1 MRRPSRIVISL
12 ARWAL
17 MAGLAGIVL
26 ALLALADHFRA
37 PENQASRH
45 NLLIIAAVLLSLSFI
60 LAPFVRR
67 AFGVALS
74 PESKRDQR
82 KTLLDE
88 MREHPE
94 GEWEASFQPPQ
105 SPAATPAERSLATKL
120 ITTLYVAFGGT
131 LVAVLLAL

>member
-1 MRRPSRIVISL
+1 MRRQSRIVISL

-17 MAGLAGIVL
+17 MAGLAGSVL
-26 ALLALADHFRA
+26 ALLAFVDRWRA
-37 PENQASRH
+37 PENLESRH
-45 NLLIIAAVLLSLSFI
+45 NLLIVAAVLLSLSFV

-67 AFGVALS
+67 AFGVALT

-94 GEWEASFQPPQ
+94 AEWEASPQLTAPP
-105 SPAATPAERSLATKL
+105 SLPPTERSLVTKL
-120 ITTLYVAFGGT
+120 IVALYVAFGAV
-131 LVAVLLAL
+131 LVAVLVAL